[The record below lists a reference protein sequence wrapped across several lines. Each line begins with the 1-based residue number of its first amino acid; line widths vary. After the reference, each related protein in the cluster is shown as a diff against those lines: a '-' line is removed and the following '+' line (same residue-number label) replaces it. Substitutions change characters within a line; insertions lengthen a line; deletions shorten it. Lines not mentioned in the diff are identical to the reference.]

1 MTTWTSSTKRILVGI
16 DGSPA
21 SVAAVRWAASEAQ
34 LRGMRIHVVHVRE
47 RRVPAP
53 AHYAPLARAGDT
65 SVERSAGE
73 STLEAVV
80 REALGPEPPAAV
92 QMELADGL
100 PSRVLLDRAYGA
112 EMLVLGSTRPG
123 GGPAAASQS
132 RIPLGPVTRDCLRAA
147 PCPVVVVRPS
157 GVESVAEPAP
167 SRWPV
172 RERSELVPNGT

>member
-1 MTTWTSSTKRILVGI
+1 MTMRTSPTRRILVGI

-34 LRGMRIHVVHVRE
+34 LRGMQVHVVHVRE

-53 AHYAPLARAGDT
+53 AHYAPLPRPGDSSAGGA
-65 SVERSAGE
+65 AGE

-100 PSRVLLDRAYGA
+100 PSRVLLDRADGA
-112 EMLVLGSTRPG
+112 EMLVLGGSTRPG
-123 GGPAAASQS
+123 GGPATALQS
-132 RIPLGPVTRDCLRAA
+132 SIPLGPVARACLRAA

-157 GVESVAEPAP
+157 QVESVAEPARPVTPAP
-167 SRWPV
+167 SR
-172 RERSELVPNGT
+172 

>member
-1 MTTWTSSTKRILVGI
+1 MWTSPTRRILVGI

-53 AHYAPLARAGDT
+53 AHYAPLPGPGDSSAGS
-65 SVERSAGE
+65 SVGE
-73 STLEAVV
+73 STLRAVV
-80 REALGPEPPAAV
+80 QEALGPEPSAAV
-92 QMELADGL
+92 HMELADGL
-100 PSRVLLDRAYGA
+100 PSRVLLDRADGA

-123 GGPAAASQS
+123 SGPAAALQPG
-132 RIPLGPVTRDCLRAA
+132 IPLGPVARDCLRAA

-157 GVESVAEPAP
+157 RVESVAEPAHA
-167 SRWPV
+167 R
-172 RERSELVPNGT
+172 